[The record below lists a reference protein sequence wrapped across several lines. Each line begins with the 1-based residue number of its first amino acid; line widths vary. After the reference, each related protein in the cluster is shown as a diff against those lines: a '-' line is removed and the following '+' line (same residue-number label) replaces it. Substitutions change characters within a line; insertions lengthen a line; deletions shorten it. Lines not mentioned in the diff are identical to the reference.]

1 MEIPALS
8 VFRHIFGGC
17 PCGHA
22 EHIGR
27 GIREM
32 SRVVCPECDAIAG
45 DGMTLTVIPVEA
57 AQRYALSPGDSVSY
71 TSRTMTVAEI
81 EQIAKLDGRLPTPFV
96 RLLLTGTIEQEQGS
110 AT

>member
-8 VFRHIFGGC
+8 LFRHIFGGC

-27 GIREM
+27 GIRDM
-32 SRVVCPECDAIAG
+32 SRAACPECDAIAG

-57 AQRYALSPGDSVSY
+57 AERFALSPGDAVRY
-71 TSRTMTVAEI
+71 CSRTMAVVEI
-81 EQIAKLDGRLPTPFV
+81 EQITKLDGRLPTPFV
-96 RLLLTGTIEQEQGS
+96 RLLLTGTEQGS